1 LSPLPSPSASTVHI
15 LFIAL
20 FYCSF
25 TVRPR
30 INSAGAH
37 PLVDFIGH
45 ALIAQSWREPVPI
58 GGRPFSLLASHAMM
72 VTRAAGRGGC
82 CGGVGCGNSAQAF
95 AATGAGGGSSWIIIR
110 RASKADGS
118 SRSGFGSLWSHSLRP
133 DCGSYVSSP
142 HHGVQFSVSAA
153 DRSTVSFS
161 LFFLFFWVSWK
172 HGGEIKGRDI
182 QEGNKHIFWRLF
194 FCFVVL

>member
-1 LSPLPSPSASTVHI
+1 MEIVVLLLTNRGGST
-15 LFIAL
+15 
-20 FYCSF
+20 
-25 TVRPR
+25 RR
-30 INSAGAH
+30 GGAG
-37 PLVDFIGH
+37 G
-45 ALIAQSWREPVPI
+45 
-58 GGRPFSLLASHAMM
+58 
-72 VTRAAGRGGC
+72 GGC

-110 RASKADGS
+110 RASQADGS

-194 FCFVVL
+194 FVSWCSRKLEVQCV